1 MLILLHYTPTY
12 IIHHSNVFLLI
23 DVMFITAPPPPTVQF
38 GNVFLLIYVN
48 FITAPPPPTV
58 FSVGMYFF

>member
-1 MLILLHYTPTY
+1 MMSRELKSIHVMDQFILTNWLFKLMSTLLQLACFLVA
-12 IIHHSNVFLLI
+12 IIAHF
-23 DVMFITAPPPPTVQF
+23 
-38 GNVFLLIYVN
+38 N